1 MGWQPLPVRKQRDEQ
16 TKPMTKDKNTLITHT
31 ACVFV
36 CIPNTLMSQ
45 ILDEDEQLARKAR
58 IEGVS
63 YWSKQAVAVICGVNS
78 GVAPL
83 LGSTAFTMF
92 IACRLGY
99 LAVNI
104 MLGFSHKMEITEVVP
119 LVTEGGITAASTFVL
134 VWTLAYTL
142 AQH

>member
-1 MGWQPLPVRKQRDEQ
+1 M
-16 TKPMTKDKNTLITHT
+16 
-31 ACVFV
+31 FV

-92 IACRLGY
+92 IACALSTAY

-142 AQH
+142 SQH